1 MTLKT
6 QIDIGLLRV
15 TIDAGVSIEVYQ
27 QRRLVR
33 VDLWLPRHL
42 QPVESQHQRPMRLAA
57 PVECGLAPQ

>member
-6 QIDIGLLRV
+6 QMDIGLLRV

-33 VDLWLPRHL
+33 LT
-42 QPVESQHQRPMRLAA
+42 SGSLAICSPLSRSTSA
-57 PVECGLAPQ
+57 QCG